1 MEARNRCVLL
11 CAIASAILLG
21 ACAHQPP
28 VKTETTQ
35 AATPP
40 PPAPPKAIPAAT
52 ATSDRPKVGEQDVIS
67 LLQQSL
73 IHFAFDSAQLTP
85 DSQSRLQKV
94 AEALSAHRTV
104 QIQIAGHCDDR
115 GTEEYNL
122 ALGQKRAEV
131 AKKYLVSLGVDPSRI
146 QTISYGEE
154 RPMDSRET
162 EEAWAANR
170 RDEFA
175 TTRGP

>member
-1 MEARNRCVLL
+1 MEARNRCLLL

-21 ACAHQPP
+21 ACAHQPA
-28 VKTETTQ
+28 VKTETTK

-40 PPAPPKAIPAAT
+40 PPAPPQAMPAAT
-52 ATSDRPKVGEQDVIS
+52 STSDRAKVGDQDVMA
-67 LLQQSL
+67 LLQQSI

-85 DSQSRLQKV
+85 ESQSRLQKV
-94 AEALSAHRTV
+94 AEALSSRRAV

-131 AKKYLVSLGVDPSRI
+131 AKKYLVSLGVDPSQIR
-146 QTISYGEE
+146 TISYGED
-154 RPMDSRET
+154 RPLDPRDT

-175 TTRGP
+175 AMRGP

>member
-1 MEARNRCVLL
+1 M
-11 CAIASAILLG
+11 
-21 ACAHQPP
+21 
-28 VKTETTQ
+28 
-35 AATPP
+35 
-40 PPAPPKAIPAAT
+40 
-52 ATSDRPKVGEQDVIS
+52 
-67 LLQQSL
+67 
-73 IHFAFDSAQLTP
+73 
-85 DSQSRLQKV
+85 
-94 AEALSAHRTV
+94 

-146 QTISYGEE
+146 QTISYGED
-154 RPMDSRET
+154 RPLDPRDT

-175 TTRGP
+175 AMRGP